1 MPACKTRV
9 KELAARSMR
18 FGSCELPSP
27 RAYGT
32 IYVAYS
38 CLATALQIADT
49 INPTIPDFSG
59 IAIYDL
65 APVSRQLA
73 PDVGTF
79 TNAKIGLPGV
89 NNPATGLPG

>member
-49 INPTIPDFSG
+49 ITPTIPDFSG
-59 IAIYDL
+59 IAVYDL
-65 APVSRQLA
+65 APGSRRLA
-73 PDVGTF
+73 PMLGPSRTQTLVCPASTIRPR
-79 TNAKIGLPGV
+79 ALPG
-89 NNPATGLPG
+89 